1 MAEDCISSVLSF
13 SFNEKWW
20 GFSEVDKKMRL
31 DAMKRDLNSW
41 KKRTGA
47 LKSEIYD
54 SLRWDSDII
63 IWNMCKNPTD
73 LLVIKQ
79 KIEKTFSGY
88 AQITYG
94 MLSVYS
100 NNRKKPEKGVKTYFV
115 AYPMSKEPEWYLLP
129 KEESKRIVAEH
140 VEIAISSKSNDGIE
154 SYTTKGFGIAD
165 SEFVVIYEIP
175 DLYSWVR
182 VTEELR
188 GARAR
193 KWITNE
199 TPILTGILHG

>member
-1 MAEDCISSVLSF
+1 MAEDYISSVLSF

-73 LLVIKQ
+73 LLAIKQ